1 MVVSS
6 LWGLKMAKFGQQF
19 IQGLLQPSYEQG
31 MFTAAQQLGAMPRQI
46 QQKRQEQQQ
55 QQQQVQVLNNLKNAA
70 LAKASKSVDP
80 ATAKAR
86 VQSMNLA
93 QLQEYLKPSTPS
105 EFTLS
110 PGEKRF
116 RGSEEI
122 ASVPKETSTK
132 ISYVTDDILNT
143 ETNNLESVR
152 IGFDES
158 NNIVSKQVLGVV
170 PSKDGKGG
178 GAGSTQG
185 KASLAE
191 YFKNAGI
198 EVDLDTIDGLR
209 QAERAAYYNLSN
221 ASLAN
226 TIAELIK
233 EKKEPGVTEGLE
245 ILRANP
251 AVAKAEEDLI
261 LVGKY
266 RALESL
272 SKTDTA
278 GISRLLQRTLTSTVP
293 NDIKALQEMQL
304 FAKSQGLKDRV
315 DDFFSIIVKGTLT
328 QETFKEYSDVIQA
341 IEDFSNY
348 QIISA
353 ARNLAVF
360 GNTREQLMADK
371 VIGYYGGSTARVVD

>member
-1 MVVSS
+1 
-6 LWGLKMAKFGQQF
+6 MAKFSQTFLQSM
-19 IQGLLQPSYEQG
+19 LQPTYQEG
-31 MFTAAQQLGAMPRQI
+31 LFTAARGIGQAPQMRAL
-46 QQKRQEQQQ
+46 QQQ
-55 QQQQVQVLNNLKNAA
+55 QQAEKQTQVDILNNLKNAA
-70 LAKASKSVDP
+70 LAKASKSVDA

-86 VQSMNLA
+86 VQSMNIA

-105 EFTLS
+105 EFTLG

-178 GAGSTQG
+178 GAGSKEG
-185 KASLAE
+185 KLSLAK
-191 YFKNAGI
+191 FFNDAGI
-198 EVDLDTIDGLR
+198 EVDLNTIDGLR
-209 QAERAAYYNLSN
+209 QAERAAYYNLNN

-226 TIAELIK
+226 TIAELIE
-233 EKKEPGVTEGLE
+233 EKKEPGVAQGLE

-304 FAKSQGLKDRV
+304 FVKSQGLKDRV
-315 DDFFSIIVKGTLT
+315 DDFFSMAVNGTVT
-328 QETFKEYSDVIQA
+328 QETFQEYSDVIQA

-360 GNTREQLMADK
+360 GNAKEQLMADK

>member
-1 MVVSS
+1 
-6 LWGLKMAKFGQQF
+6 MAKFSQTFLQSM
-19 IQGLLQPSYEQG
+19 LQPSYQEG
-31 MFTAAQQLGAMPRQI
+31 LFTAARGIGQAPQMRAL
-46 QQKRQEQQQ
+46 QQQ
-55 QQQQVQVLNNLKNAA
+55 QQAEKQTQIDILNNLKKAA
-70 LAKASKSVDP
+70 TAKANKSVDP

-86 VQSMNLA
+86 VQSMNIA

-116 RGSEEI
+116 RGATEI

-178 GAGSTQG
+178 GGAGGTGG
-185 KASLAE
+185 KATLAE
-191 YFKNAGI
+191 FFNAAGI
-198 EVDLDTIDGLR
+198 EVDLDTIEGLR

-226 TIAELIK
+226 TLAELI
-233 EKKEPGVTEGLE
+233 EEMKEPGVTQGLE
-245 ILRANP
+245 LLRSNP
-251 AVAKAEEDLI
+251 SVAKAEEDLI

-315 DDFFSIIVKGTLT
+315 DDFFSMAIEGTLT

-353 ARNLAVF
+353 ARNLAIF
-360 GNTREQLMADK
+360 GNTKEQLMADK

>member
-1 MVVSS
+1 
-6 LWGLKMAKFGQQF
+6 MAKFSQTF
-19 IQGLLQPSYEQG
+19 LQGLLQPSYQEG
-31 MFTAAQQLGAMPRQI
+31 LFTAARGVGQAPQMRAL
-46 QQKRQEQQQ
+46 QQQ
-55 QQQQVQVLNNLKNAA
+55 QQAEKQAQIDILNNLKKAA
-70 LAKASKSVDP
+70 AAKASKSVDP

-86 VQSMNLA
+86 VQSMNIA

-116 RGSEEI
+116 RGSKEI

-132 ISYVTDDILNT
+132 ISYEKDDIINP
-143 ETNNLESVR
+143 ETGKLESVR

-158 NNIVSKQVLGVV
+158 NNIVSRQVLGVV
-170 PSKDGKGG
+170 PSKDGEGG
-178 GAGSTQG
+178 GAAGGKGG
-185 KASLAE
+185 KATLAE
-191 YFKNAGI
+191 FFNAAGI
-198 EVDLDTIDGLR
+198 EVDLDTIEGLR

-226 TIAELIK
+226 TLAELI
-233 EKKEPGVTEGLE
+233 EEMKEPGVTQGLE
-245 ILRANP
+245 MLRANP
-251 AVAKAEEDLI
+251 SVAKAEEDLI

-272 SKTDTA
+272 SQTDTA

-315 DDFFSIIVKGTLT
+315 DDFFSMAVNGTLT
-328 QETFKEYSDVIQA
+328 QETFQEYSDVIQA

-360 GNTREQLMADK
+360 GNEKEQLMADK